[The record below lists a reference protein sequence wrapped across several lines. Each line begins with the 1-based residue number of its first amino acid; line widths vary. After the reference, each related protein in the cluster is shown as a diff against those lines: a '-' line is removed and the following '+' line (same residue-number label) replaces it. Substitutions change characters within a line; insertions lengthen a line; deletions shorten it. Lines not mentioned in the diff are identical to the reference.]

1 MASRPLV
8 LPEPFSGE
16 TSWESWLYHFESVAD
31 VNEWDDG
38 KKLKWLKVRL
48 TGKAQTA
55 FQRLPEEAKGDYT
68 EAKKALQERF
78 EPKSRQSRY
87 HAEFQTRTKRKS
99 ESWADFADDL
109 KNLVDKAYPELEEAA
124 RERLAVNQYL
134 QQLEH
139 PQVAFSVRQKRPA
152 KLDEAVSATL
162 EMEAYCLKPGRVVA
176 SVRGEGEEEGE
187 STVAVVGARDPLV
200 VAVERLT
207 ARLERLENE
216 CSLPRQL
223 PSKQYTGR
231 PTSGGG
237 RGTGPVGGRSQFRG
251 KCWQCGAPGHLARD
265 CPQSRPPA
273 GN

>member
-16 TSWESWLYHFESVAD
+16 GSWESWLYHFESVAD
-31 VNEWDDG
+31 VNDWDDG

-55 FQRLPEEAKGDYT
+55 FQRLPEEARADYK

-78 EPKSRQSRY
+78 EPKSRQSRF

-99 ESWADFADDL
+99 ESWADFADEL
-109 KNLVDKAYPELEEAA
+109 KSLVDKAYPELEEAA

-139 PQVAFSVRQKRPA
+139 PQVAFSVKQKRAA

-162 EMEAYCLKPGRVVA
+162 EMEAYTLKPGRVVA
-176 SVRGEGEEEGE
+176 SVQGEEEREGE
-187 STVAVVGARDPLV
+187 SVVAVVGTQDPLA

-207 ARLERLENE
+207 ARLQKLESE
-216 CSLPRQL
+216 CFLPRQY
-223 PSKQYTGR
+223 SSRQYTGR
-231 PTSGGG
+231 PAPRGG
-237 RGTGPVGGRSQFRG
+237 
-251 KCWQCGAPGHLARD
+251 
-265 CPQSRPPA
+265 
-273 GN
+273 